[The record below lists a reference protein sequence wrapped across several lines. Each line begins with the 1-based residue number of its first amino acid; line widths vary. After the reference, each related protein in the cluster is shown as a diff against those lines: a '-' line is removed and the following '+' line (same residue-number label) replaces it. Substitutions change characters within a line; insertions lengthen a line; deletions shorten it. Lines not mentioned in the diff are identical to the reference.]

1 MSFEGLLFLMK
12 FLFRNSIQA
21 YDLSCPINDVD
32 NLYVASNAVCRFS
45 LQENLSIMNTIVDY
59 IKALIIHR
67 CTL

>member
-1 MSFEGLLFLMK
+1 MYMSFEGLSFLMK

-45 LQENLSIMNTIVDY
+45 LQ
-59 IKALIIHR
+59 
-67 CTL
+67 